1 MKLNYDCIRS
11 VLLYLEK
18 TLAFDEDLK
27 IQTVTLEEMFENL
40 PKYDNADILYS
51 VSKLNEAGYISAQ
64 LIFAGGGFV
73 SGYVSDI
80 TYSGHEFL
88 EKVRD
93 NKLWGNV
100 KKTLSKLGTTGLSLI
115 GEAAGA
121 LLSKQLDQII
131 IT

>member
-11 VLLYLEK
+11 VLLHLEK

-27 IQTVTLEEMFENL
+27 IQTVTIEEIFENL
-40 PKYDNADILYS
+40 PKYENSDILYS
-51 VSKLNEAGYISAQ
+51 ASKLNEAGYISAQ
-64 LIFAGGGFV
+64 LIFSGGGFV
-73 SGYVSDI
+73 NGYVSDI

-93 NKLWGNV
+93 NKLWSNV
-100 KKTLSKLGTTGLSLI
+100 KKVLSKLGTTGLSLI
-115 GEAAGA
+115 GETAGVMI
-121 LLSKQLDQII
+121 SKQLEQII

>member
-1 MKLNYDCIRS
+1 MKLDYDCIRS

-73 SGYVSDI
+73 GGYVSDV

-100 KKTLSKLGTTGLSLI
+100 KKTLSKLNTAGLSLI
-115 GEAAGA
+115 GETAGT
-121 LLSKQLDQII
+121 LLSKQLEQII
-131 IT
+131 NI